1 MKRKNKPL
9 RRIRHLLIAP
19 AVRIVIF
26 CCVCTPSALLRL
38 NARFI
43 GFILSLFPLSAG
55 KVINEHRLTV
65 MAENGLK
72 AGTAAIY
79 ASLLTSYFDFFHYS
93 RRSDRAFQHKVKVQ
107 GAANMAEALSH
118 GKGAIAVTAHFS
130 AWELIP
136 RAVKLQGFETG
147 VVGRSLT
154 HSGAS
159 EVLEK
164 LRAAPGIHVV
174 DRDRGVGPIVRLF
187 RSNTAVGILIDQD
200 TSRVQSE
207 TVDFLG
213 FPARTP
219 VAPSMLARRLGVP
232 VVPLHIVRQK
242 DSSYILEIEKPLY
255 FSENDSHEDIL
266 ILLNQRIGQWIKGA
280 PEQWVWFHRRWK
292 ASVLRGPEPNR

>member
-1 MKRKNKPL
+1 
-9 RRIRHLLIAP
+9 
-19 AVRIVIF
+19 
-26 CCVCTPSALLRL
+26 
-38 NARFI
+38 
-43 GFILSLFPLSAG
+43 
-55 KVINEHRLTV
+55 
-65 MAENGLK
+65 MAHCGIK
-72 AGTAAIY
+72 AGTSAIY
-79 ASLLTSYFDFFHYS
+79 ASVLTSYFDFFHYS
-93 RRSDRAFQHKVKVQ
+93 RRSDKAFKRKVRVK
-107 GAANMAEALSH
+107 GAENMAEALEH

-136 RAVKLQGFETG
+136 RAVKLLGFETG

-164 LRAAPGIHVV
+164 LRAAPGIQVV

-187 RSNTAVGILIDQD
+187 RNNTAVGILIDQD

-207 TVDFLG
+207 TVEFLG

-255 FSENDSHEDIL
+255 FSENDSSEDVL
-266 ILLNQRIGQWIKGA
+266 NLLNLRIGDWIKSA
-280 PEQWVWFHRRWK
+280 PEQWVWFHERWK
-292 ASVLRGPEPNR
+292 GNLQRLSSVQPQLDVSP